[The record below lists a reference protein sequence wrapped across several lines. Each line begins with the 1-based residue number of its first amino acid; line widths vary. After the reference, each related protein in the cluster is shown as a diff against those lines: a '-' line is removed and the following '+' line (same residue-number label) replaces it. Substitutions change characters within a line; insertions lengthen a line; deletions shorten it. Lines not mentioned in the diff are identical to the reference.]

1 MVVQEQLERIIRNI
15 NAWNQ
20 WRQRQP
26 EIGPDLSGAYLSG
39 ANLSRANLSKAN
51 LSGADLSGADLSG
64 ADLSGAD
71 LFRAYLSRANLN
83 GANLSGAHLTE
94 AYLTE
99 ADLSGADLSEADLT
113 EAYLYGAYLIDTNLC
128 RAYLCK
134 ANLSHAYMLRTFLG
148 ELDLRSVKGLE
159 TVIHKGPSHLS
170 INTLYRSNCN
180 IPEEFIRGTGAPDSL
195 IEYTRWLAT
204 RPPEYYT
211 CFISYASKDQPFVE
225 QLYTDLQYNGI
236 GCWLVS
242 EDLGIAEKFRQR
254 IDASIRQYDKLV
266 LVLSEHSVASPWV
279 EKEVKTALDKEKK
292 LKRTVLLPVKLDN
305 TAIKTDQAWI
315 ADIQYTRH
323 IGDFTRWKA
332 LEEYQKALSRLLHDL
347 KAQA

>member
-1 MVVQEQLERIIRNI
+1 MVVQEQLEQLIHNI
-15 NAWNQ
+15 NEWNQ

-26 EIGPDLSGAYLSG
+26 EIGPDLSGSYLGG

-83 GANLSGAHLTE
+83 GANLSGAYLAE

-99 ADLSGADLSEADLT
+99 TDLCGANLSEADLS
-113 EAYLYGAYLIDTNLC
+113 EAYLYGAYLIDTNLS

-134 ANLSHAYMLRTFLG
+134 ANLSHAYMSRTFLG
-148 ELDLRSVKGLE
+148 ELDLCSVKGLE
-159 TVIHKGPSHLS
+159 TVIHRGPSHLS
-170 INTLYRSNCN
+170 INTVYLSRCN
-180 IPEEFIRGTGAPDSL
+180 IPEVFVRGTGAPDSF
-195 IEYTRWLAT
+195 IDYMRWLAT

-225 QLYTDLQYNGI
+225 QLYTDLQHHGI
-236 GCWLVS
+236 GCWLVP
-242 EDLGIAEKFRQR
+242 EDLQIAEKFRQR
-254 IDASIRQYDKLV
+254 IDTSIRRYDKLL
-266 LVLSEHSVASPWV
+266 LVLSEHSMTSPWV
-279 EKEVKTALDKEKK
+279 EKEVKAALDKEKK
-292 LKRTVLLPVKLDN
+292 LKRPVLFPVKLDN
-305 TAIKTDQAWI
+305 TAIKADQAWV

-323 IGDFTRWKA
+323 IGDFTNWKA
-332 LEEYQKALSRLLHDL
+332 LDEYQKALSRLLRDL